1 MKELENNIFG
11 CLIID
16 NELLDEIDFQD
27 KYFEQQKI
35 IKHIKNIYKRYGKV
49 DTLLLANGCKDRGK
63 AIEFFTECID
73 SVVISA
79 NCKSYYLQLKEYFL
93 QKMRKTGRKKLIVR
107 HIRREKML

>member
-35 IKHIKNIYKRYGKV
+35 IKHIKNIYKMTCV
-49 DTLLLANGCKDRGK
+49 MQ
-63 AIEFFTECID
+63 I
-73 SVVISA
+73 
-79 NCKSYYLQLKEYFL
+79 
-93 QKMRKTGRKKLIVR
+93 
-107 HIRREKML
+107 H